1 MNLKTL
7 LTRSGK
13 ENSDEYSL
21 GSCFYPLAGIKRI
34 DPTCANCKNWD
45 GNTYHQYGDCQLPG
59 PVKITKHR
67 SEKCGEWEKK

>member
-1 MNLKTL
+1 M
-7 LTRSGK
+7 SGK
-13 ENSDEYSL
+13 
-21 GSCFYPLAGIKRI
+21 GSKRRPALVARNEFDSSFDRI
-34 DPTCANCKNWD
+34 FRFDPTCANCKNWD